1 MLLERL
7 EALSRVRVFERL
19 SAEDL
24 LRLAQLLE
32 EKHVSPDESVF
43 EEGQAGDEMYLV
55 AEGDINLL
63 RPKDGA
69 VLAQLGPGASFGE
82 MALFENTPRS
92 ASARAATGGR
102 LLVLS
107 RRVLMGLIQE
117 RPDISFSLLADLS
130 HRLRETTARLA

>member
-7 EALSRVRVFERL
+7 EALSRVTVFERL

-32 EKHVSPDESVF
+32 EKHITQGEFVF
-43 EEGQAGDEMYLV
+43 EEGQAGEEMYLV
-55 AEGDINLL
+55 AEGAITLL

-69 VLAQLGPGASFGE
+69 VLAELGPGASFGE
-82 MALFENTPRS
+82 MALFESAPRS
-92 ASARAATGGR
+92 ASARATASGR

-107 RRVLMGLIQE
+107 RRVLLGLIQE

-130 HRLRETTARLA
+130 HRLRETTAKLA

>member
-7 EALSRVRVFERL
+7 EALSRVTVFERL

-32 EKHVSPDESVF
+32 EKHITQGDSVF
-43 EEGQAGDEMYLV
+43 EEGQAGEEMYLV
-55 AEGDINLL
+55 AEGSITLL
-63 RPKDGA
+63 RPKDGV
-69 VLAQLGPGASFGE
+69 VLAELGPGASFGE
-82 MALFENTPRS
+82 MALFESAPRS
-92 ASARAATGGR
+92 ASARAAASGR

-107 RRVLMGLIQE
+107 RRVLLGLIQE

-130 HRLRETTARLA
+130 HRLRETTAKLA